1 MRDGMRVETE
11 QAGASTARRIYYVH
25 TPLLGA
31 KPDDVAAH
39 LDRATA
45 LGFDTVLVSPI
56 FQPGPD
62 GDVFLTADHARAHP
76 ALGGG
81 DVVEVLRGLA
91 GQAEGR
97 ALELFMDLALHRLA
111 PGHPLVTARPELFE
125 AIGGAAVDPRQLSRA
140 VDEARP
146 RLDTPDAAQ
155 AVAEFAQAAITAWA
169 AAGLKGLRV
178 LHPHAAPPAFW
189 RGLIGG
195 VRGAAPDL
203 VFLAETQAA
212 PREAVLALAGC
223 GFDALTSSLPWW
235 DGRARWFVEEHE
247 ALRTV
252 APLIAEVESPFGPR
266 LSAGYADPGEAAL
279 AYEQRLALAVATG
292 AGLLVPMGF
301 EVAGREPLDTRGG
314 DAVYFADSLQ
324 SPFVDMREAVR
335 AANGL
340 SKELSRF
347 GGEMRVLTGVG
358 APVTALLTADTP
370 DVRRAAAALLV
381 LVNPDLQASATP
393 GGEAVLAQAGAE
405 FEPFARVDGGAEP
418 FAALRPG
425 EVRLLLARRS
435 PAIAHPLVA
444 GPTSAQAAALTT
456 RLVVE
461 GVSPRVDGGGF
472 PVRRVVGE
480 RVEVE
485 ADIFGD
491 GHEQLAADLQWR
503 PLDQPGWVS
512 ASMTALEN
520 DRWRA
525 DFPLGRLGRY
535 EFVVEAWLDRFGG
548 FRRDYAKKRDAGVA
562 QPVDAEEGAELVRR
576 ACKRASGELKSG
588 LKDVLARLKGA
599 DEAQSGRILLEPGLA
614 ELMRA
619 ADDRPFRLRSPAQF
633 VDAERLQA
641 RFASWYE
648 LFPRSQT
655 GDAGRHGTFDDVI
668 VRLPRVRAMG
678 FDVLY
683 FPPIH
688 PIGAKNRKGRNNSLT
703 PAPDDPGS
711 PYAIGAEAG
720 GHEAI
725 HPELGT
731 FEDFRRLIAA
741 SAEQGLEIA
750 LDFAIQCSPDH
761 PWLREHPGWFDWR
774 PDGSIKYAENPPKKY
789 QDIVNVDFYKPE
801 SIPDLWLALRDN
813 VLLWV
818 AEGIRLFR
826 VDNPHT
832 KPLPFWEWMIR
843 EVRAVHP
850 DVVFLAE
857 AFTRPKVMYRLAKI
871 GFSQSYTYFTWRDTK
886 AEFIEY
892 LTELTQTAPKE
903 FFRPHFFVNTPDINP
918 VFLQTSGR
926 GGFLIRAALAATLS
940 GLWGVYAGFELL
952 EAEPLPGREEYK
964 DSEKYEIRPRPA
976 RAPGDIVAEITRLN
990 RIRKGHP
997 ALQTHLGV
1005 SVLPAWN
1012 DDVLVFAKATA
1023 GLDDVVVVAISLDP
1037 HDAQETGFEL
1047 PLWSWG
1053 LADDAIVE
1061 VEDLV
1066 WEARFTWTGKAQS
1079 VRLDPGQPYAIWSL
1093 RMPPKAAS

>member
-1 MRDGMRVETE
+1 MRVETE
-11 QAGASTARRIYYVH
+11 QARPSAARRIYYLH
-25 TPLLGA
+25 IALLGSEA
-31 KPDDVAAH
+31 EVAAN
-39 LDRATA
+39 LDRAAA

-62 GDVFLTADHARAHP
+62 GDVFLTVDHGRAHA

-81 DVVEVLRGLA
+81 DALAALRGLA
-91 GQAEGR
+91 GSAEGR
-97 ALELFMDLALHRLA
+97 GLQLFMDLALHRLA
-111 PGHPLVTARPELFE
+111 PGHAFVKARPELFE
-125 AIGGAAVDPRQLSRA
+125 VVGDAAVDPRQLSPA
-140 VDEARP
+140 SDEARL
-146 RLDTPDAAQ
+146 RLDVPETAQ
-155 AVAEFAQAAITAWA
+155 AVAGFATLAVAGWA

-178 LHPHAAPPAFW
+178 LQPHAAPPAFW
-189 RGLIGG
+189 RGLIAE
-195 VRGAAPDL
+195 VRRVSPDL

-212 PREAVLALAGC
+212 PREAMLALAGC

-247 ALRTV
+247 ALRSV
-252 APLIAEVESPFGPR
+252 APLIADVEPLFGPR
-266 LSAGYADPGEAAL
+266 LSAGYTDPTEAAL
-279 AYEQRLALAVATG
+279 AYEQRLTLAAATG
-292 AGLLVPMGF
+292 VGLLVPMGF
-301 EVAGREPLDTRGG
+301 EAASRESLEARGG
-314 DAVYFADSLQ
+314 ETNRFAESLRT
-324 SPFVDMREAVR
+324 PFVDLREAVR
-335 AANGL
+335 AGNSL
-340 SKELSRF
+340 SQELSRF
-347 GGEMRVLTGVG
+347 GGEMRVLTGEG
-358 APVTALLTADTP
+358 APVTALLLADTA

-381 LVNPDLQASATP
+381 LVNPDLQASAVP
-393 GGEAVLAQAGAE
+393 GGEALLAQAGAE
-405 FEPFARVDGGAEP
+405 FEPFARVDGGSVP

-435 PAIAHPLVA
+435 PAIAHPLLA
-444 GPTSAQAAALTT
+444 GTTSAQAAGLAP

-461 GVSPRVDGGGF
+461 GVSPRVDGGDF

-485 ADIFGD
+485 ADVFGD
-491 GHEQLAADLQWR
+491 GHEQLAAELQWR
-503 PLDQPGWVS
+503 ALGQPGWSS
-512 ASMTALEN
+512 APMTALEN
-520 DRWRA
+520 DRWQA

-562 QPVDAEEGAELVRR
+562 QPVDAMEGAELVKS
-576 ACKRASGELKSG
+576 ACQRMSGELKTG
-588 LKDVLARLKGA
+588 LKDVLARLKDA
-599 DEAQSGRILLEPGLA
+599 DDARSGEILLEPGLA
-614 ELMRA
+614 GLMRA
-619 ADDRPFRLRSPAQF
+619 ADNRPFRLRSPVQF

-655 GDAGRHGTFDDVI
+655 DDASRHGTFDDVI
-668 VRLPRVRAMG
+668 ARLPAVRAMG

-703 PAPDDPGS
+703 PGTDDPGS
-711 PYAIGAEAG
+711 PYAIGSEEG

-731 FEDFRRLIAA
+731 FEDFRRLVAA
-741 SAEQGLEIA
+741 AAEQGLEIA

-789 QDIVNVDFYKPE
+789 QDIVNVDFYKPDA
-801 SIPDLWLALRDN
+801 IPDLWLALRDN

-818 AEGIRLFR
+818 GEGVRLFR

-843 EVRAVHP
+843 EVRSAHP

-892 LTELTQTAPKE
+892 LTELTQAAPKA

-926 GGFLIRAALAATLS
+926 AGFLIRAALAATLS
-940 GLWGVYAGFELL
+940 GLWGVYSGFELL
-952 EAEPLPGREEYK
+952 ESEPLPGREEYK

-976 RAPGDIVAEITRLN
+976 RAPGDIVAEITKLN

-1005 SVLPAWN
+1005 QFLPAEN
-1012 DDVLVFAKATA
+1012 DSVLVFAKATA

-1037 HDAQETGFEL
+1037 HNPQETGFEL

-1053 LADDAIVE
+1053 LGDDSTVE
-1061 VEDLV
+1061 VEDLT
-1066 WEARFTWTGKAQS
+1066 WESRFSWTGKFQS
-1079 VRLDPGQPYAIWSL
+1079 LRLDPGQPYAFWSL
-1093 RMPPKAAS
+1093 RIPLKVVS